1 MRRGFERFLL
11 LPILAVVLASAWLKP
26 LEIAASH
33 QVDAGLKRA
42 LVSFATARALNA
54 IISVVQG
61 TDVSVEP
68 AGVGIKFAPGQAL
81 RPINDLVAQFA
92 ELMLAASVSFG
103 VMKVLL
109 GMGSHW
115 AVSVLLSLFALAW
128 FGLRWR
134 GREAPVWLARILLV
148 LLLVR
153 FAVPLVTLGSDALFR
168 KFLDGDY
175 AASQNAIDGNTAQ
188 LATLSL
194 PPSDAGAGMG
204 ERIKGWWSKNVDL
217 SARIEKLKQVASLLT
232 EHIVKLIVIFL
243 MQTLVMPLLLFWALY
258 RVGKAVLDPPPGAR
272 KQCA

>member
-1 MRRGFERFLL
+1 MRRGFDRFLL
-11 LPILAVVLASAWLKP
+11 LLVLAIVLATAWLKP
-26 LEIAASH
+26 LEIAAGE
-33 QVDAGLKRA
+33 QIDAGLKRA

-61 TDVSVEP
+61 TDVSIEP

-109 GMGSHW
+109 GMGGHW
-115 AVSVLLSLFALAW
+115 VVSALLSIFALAW
-128 FGLRWR
+128 FGFRWR
-134 GREAPVWLARILLV
+134 GREFPVWLARVLLV

-153 FAVPLVTLGSDALFR
+153 FAVPLVTVGSDALFQ

-194 PPSDAGAGMG
+194 PPGDAGSGMG
-204 ERIKGWWSKNVDL
+204 ERIKAWWSKNVDL
-217 SARIEKLKQVASLLT
+217 AARIEKLKQVASLLT

-243 MQTLVMPLLLFWALY
+243 MQTLVMPLFLFWALY
-258 RVGKAVLDPPPGAR
+258 RIGKAVLDPPSGAR
-272 KQCA
+272 KQWA